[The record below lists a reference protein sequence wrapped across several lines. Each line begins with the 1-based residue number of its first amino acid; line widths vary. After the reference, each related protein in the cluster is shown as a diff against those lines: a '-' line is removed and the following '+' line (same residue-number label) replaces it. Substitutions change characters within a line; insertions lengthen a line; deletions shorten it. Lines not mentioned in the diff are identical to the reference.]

1 MTDRK
6 TIDAY
11 TSRVA
16 DYLSIPLPAEQIE
29 ARMAFAEAVT
39 QGGYVLDLGAGPGA
53 DSAFLMRHGL
63 RVRALDATP
72 AFVDHARENGVDAH
86 LGTFDDVTEVAEYD
100 GIYASFSLLHAPRAE
115 FPRHL
120 TAIHRALKPQGV
132 FFLGLK
138 LGTGEHRDDLDRRYT
153 YFSQTEIEEA
163 LAQTGFTI
171 DQITTGMGTGLAGSY
186 DGFILVLAHA

>member
-1 MTDRK
+1 MTDQK

-11 TSRVA
+11 SSRVSA
-16 DYLSIPLPAEQIE
+16 YLSIPLPPEQIE
-29 ARMAFAEAVT
+29 SRLAFAEAV
-39 QGGYVLDLGAGPGA
+39 GEGHVLDLGSGPGS
-53 DSAFLMRHGL
+53 DSAFFLREGL
-63 RVRALDATP
+63 TVRALDATP
-72 AFVDHARENGVDAH
+72 AFVQHARENGVDAH

-100 GIYASFSLLHAPRAE
+100 GVYASFSLLHAPRKD

-120 TAIHRALKPQGV
+120 AAIRQALKPGGV

-138 LGTGEHRDDLDRRYT
+138 LGTGEHRDDLDRYYT

-163 LAQTGFTI
+163 LAAAGFTI
-171 DQITTGMGTGLAGSY
+171 DRITTGMGRGLAGSY